1 MKRLLVLYFALLI
14 SLSCQAGRKALVI
27 GNAIYNVNLLSS
39 PAKDAELV
47 AETLT
52 QLGFTVKHVADI
64 DYNTFDAELKNFTG
78 SLSGGDEAFFYFG
91 GIALQLEGENY
102 LLPTG
107 FNYKSA
113 NDIRFF
119 SIPLKRVLE
128 DMSKANYAMLFV
140 DGSRE
145 NSFSTL
151 AGGQIGLAEPAA
163 VPPNAI
169 LQFSTAPNV
178 WLESDLLPTSK
189 YAQSLVNQLRI
200 SAQNME
206 KICSATSETVAR
218 LTAEAQIP
226 WTVGSLPNYYYIN
239 NNIIN
244 DGGSGLD
251 DSIVADN
258 MTFKEMDLQP
268 GIVTST
274 GLESSP
280 APVIYTGDD
289 AHKLYKTS
297 KFGNIIDVFSAS
309 EFIMTQS
316 KDSNDLSQFASWN
329 MVRLNLAM
337 FGAEAYY
344 KKMLV
349 WYKGAGTQ
357 GSGLGVKQT
366 DITQMGAG
374 AGLQNPDFIRLF
386 ATMNKYEYSD
396 PNVNPLWEE
405 DLADYYN
412 YSFSFAKRV
421 RANRQSLQLGAD
433 YLYNPEGY
441 PEAFL
446 FQTSPFPQAY
456 SFDDWDFAHY
466 PSWKLSSYLYTTDV
480 YTDAHE
486 SLHLAGVAPK
496 DRPLLFT
503 RQDGVLFGLTFNMEE
518 RSGQSYSMED
528 YQRYQFSV
536 LLHKN
541 FGKAVGFDFNFDYN
555 DILMLDTDEHHK
567 NNQFRGTMR
576 LTLVDAGPLALS
588 TAIDYVNRGQLSSG
602 TDPDEATPERMQ
614 GINGAAFLILDIS
627 KRLIISG
634 MGQINMNWFPSDT
647 LFKLEQTE
655 FFFGGTVGLRL

>member
-396 PNVNPLWEE
+396 PNVNPLWGE

-433 YLYNPEGY
+433 FLYNPEGY

-555 DILMLDTDEHHK
+555 DSLMLDTDEHYK

>member
-52 QLGFTVKHVADI
+52 QLGFTVKHVADV

-258 MTFKEMDLQP
+258 LTFKEMDLQP

-289 AHKLYKTS
+289 AHNLYKTS

-433 YLYNPEGY
+433 FLYNPEGY

-555 DILMLDTDEHHK
+555 DSLMLDTDEHYK

-602 TDPDEATPERMQ
+602 TDPDEVTPERVQ

>member
-289 AHKLYKTS
+289 AHNLYKTS

-555 DILMLDTDEHHK
+555 DSLMLDTDEHYK

>member
-289 AHKLYKTS
+289 AHNLYKTS

-396 PNVNPLWEE
+396 PNVNPLWGE

-555 DILMLDTDEHHK
+555 DSLMLDTDEHYK

-602 TDPDEATPERMQ
+602 TDPDEVTPERMQ

>member
-258 MTFKEMDLQP
+258 LTFKEMDLQP

-289 AHKLYKTS
+289 AHNLYKTS

-555 DILMLDTDEHHK
+555 DSLMLDTDEHYK

-602 TDPDEATPERMQ
+602 TDPDEVTPERMQ

>member
-258 MTFKEMDLQP
+258 LTFKEMDLQP

-396 PNVNPLWEE
+396 PNVNPLWGE

-555 DILMLDTDEHHK
+555 DSLMLDTDEHYK

-602 TDPDEATPERMQ
+602 TDPDEVTPERVQ